1 MKLMIY
7 KKDLK
12 IENNIIQQ
20 NNNNKIKLLRTGEKK
35 LKNRFSF
42 GSLNKR
48 NNNINNIFP
57 SISLNNIHKTNYE
70 IITKKP
76 FIFENKLIKDAL
88 KKENNRLID
97 KEREKIKKKNLNIEE
112 KEKNNFSK
120 KKDLSYNNFNLKD
133 NNKIYPKIITKIKL
147 KKGINWKNYF
157 SNKSFSNKNLMN
169 IMNKLR
175 IFS

>member
-1 MKLMIY
+1 M
-7 KKDLK
+7 
-12 IENNIIQQ
+12 
-20 NNNNKIKLLRTGEKK
+20 
-35 LKNRFSF
+35 
-42 GSLNKR
+42 
-48 NNNINNIFP
+48 
-57 SISLNNIHKTNYE
+57 
-70 IITKKP
+70 
-76 FIFENKLIKDAL
+76 
-88 KKENNRLID
+88 
-97 KEREKIKKKNLNIEE
+97 KKKKKII
-112 KEKNNFSK
+112 FQK

>member
-42 GSLNKR
+42 GSNKR

-112 KEKNNFSK
+112 EEKNNFSK

>member
-1 MKLMIY
+1 MI
-7 KKDLK
+7 KK
-12 IENNIIQQ
+12 
-20 NNNNKIKLLRTGEKK
+20 EKK
-35 LKNRFSF
+35 L
-42 GSLNKR
+42 
-48 NNNINNIFP
+48 
-57 SISLNNIHKTNYE
+57 
-70 IITKKP
+70 
-76 FIFENKLIKDAL
+76 
-88 KKENNRLID
+88 
-97 KEREKIKKKNLNIEE
+97 KKNLNIEE
-112 KEKNNFSK
+112 EEKNNFSK